1 MQGDSVCRMRRA
13 PCWGNRLMRESV
25 HVSEGRL
32 PMRGDAGGEGRGIKC
47 GATDQTNIL
56 IIIEATEKIEKE
68 LVLD

>member
-1 MQGDSVCRMRRA
+1 
-13 PCWGNRLMRESV
+13 MRELV

-56 IIIEATEKIEKE
+56 IIEATEKIEKE